1 MLTGNFFFITQHG
14 ENATKFIAILDGLGM
29 SQFLILISYH
39 TYFIYKKELY
49 CSFTTQSKEA
59 YCLFCHCMLEVYVI
73 FYNIGVHR

>member
-49 CSFTTQSKEA
+49 CSFTT
-59 YCLFCHCMLEVYVI
+59 
-73 FYNIGVHR
+73 